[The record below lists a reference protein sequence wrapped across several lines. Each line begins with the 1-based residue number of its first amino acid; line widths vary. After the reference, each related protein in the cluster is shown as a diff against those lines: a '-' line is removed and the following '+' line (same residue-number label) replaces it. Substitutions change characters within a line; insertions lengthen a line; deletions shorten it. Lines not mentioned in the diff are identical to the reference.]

1 MMVAFWAIFTG
12 YINSVHATAK
22 LRSPYVVDHSHV
34 LNESDVNFINDVN
47 QTTLSRVRTHPH
59 IYVYITGSLYDAS
72 RSQSSYNGGSAKDT
86 SEEGVNRRE
95 NGSKNTI
102 EKYTDA
108 RKLNGLIVR
117 VKAHQ
122 KSPADNTGE
131 RIDGQLVHH
140 SVRELRVKAHQKF
153 TQLNLRENDV
163 LLYCSLVDRQIV
175 YYRGNDLRVV
185 FPANRFDAVYTRG
198 CQHDL
203 NAGNF
208 ENGIISTVK
217 NTSNHIQENSIRV
230 GARHNYDRIKKLC
243 MYWGITIGIFLI
255 VSLVIWQRKRLD
267 AWFNFKEEEDN
278 EAE

>member
-1 MMVAFWAIFTG
+1 M
-12 YINSVHATAK
+12 
-22 LRSPYVVDHSHV
+22 
-34 LNESDVNFINDVN
+34 
-47 QTTLSRVRTHPH
+47 
-59 IYVYITGSLYDAS
+59 
-72 RSQSSYNGGSAKDT
+72 
-86 SEEGVNRRE
+86 NRRE
-95 NGSKNTI
+95 NISKNTI

-117 VKAHQ
+117 VKVHQ
-122 KSPADNTGE
+122 KSPEDNTGE
-131 RIDGQLVHH
+131 RIDGQPVHQ

-217 NTSNHIQENSIRV
+217 NASNHIQENSIRI
-230 GARHNYDRIKKLC
+230 GARHNYDRIKELC
-243 MYWGITIGIFLI
+243 MYWGITIGIFI
-255 VSLVIWQRKRLD
+255 VVLLAVWQRKQLN
-267 AWFNFKEEEDN
+267 AWFNFKEEDDN

>member
-1 MMVAFWAIFTG
+1 M
-12 YINSVHATAK
+12 
-22 LRSPYVVDHSHV
+22 
-34 LNESDVNFINDVN
+34 
-47 QTTLSRVRTHPH
+47 
-59 IYVYITGSLYDAS
+59 
-72 RSQSSYNGGSAKDT
+72 
-86 SEEGVNRRE
+86 
-95 NGSKNTI
+95 
-102 EKYTDA
+102 
-108 RKLNGLIVR
+108 R

-122 KSPADNTGE
+122 KSPEDNAGE
-131 RIDGQLVHH
+131 SIDGQPVHR
-140 SVRELRVKAHQKF
+140 SVRALRVKANQKF

-217 NTSNHIQENSIRV
+217 NTSNHIQENSIRI
-230 GARHNYDRIKKLC
+230 GARHNYDQIKKLF
-243 MYWGITIGIFLI
+243 MYWGITIGIFLVI
-255 VSLVIWQRKRLD
+255 LLVVWQRRRLD
-267 AWFNFKEEEDN
+267 AWFNFEEEEDN

>member
-1 MMVAFWAIFTG
+1 MGCT
-12 YINSVHATAK
+12 NSVYAAAK
-22 LRSPYVVDHSHV
+22 LKSHYVVDHSHV

-47 QTTLSRVRTHPH
+47 KTVLGRVRTHPH

-72 RSQSSYNGGSAKDT
+72 RSQSSYNGGSSKD
-86 SEEGVNRRE
+86 EEGVNRRE
-95 NGSKNTI
+95 NSSKNTI
-102 EKYTDA
+102 EKYTDE

-122 KSPADNTGE
+122 KSPEDNTGE
-131 RIDGQLVHH
+131 SIDGQLVHH
-140 SVRELRVKAHQKF
+140 SVRELRVKVHQKF
-153 TQLNLRENDV
+153 TQLHLRKNDV

-185 FPANRFDAVYTRG
+185 FPANRFDVVYTRG

-217 NTSNHIQENSIRV
+217 NTSNHIQENSIRI
-230 GARHNYDRIKKLC
+230 GAKHNYDRIKKLC
-243 MYWGITIGIFLI
+243 MCWGITIGIFLVISLI
-255 VSLVIWQRKRLD
+255 VWHRKRLD
-267 AWFNFKEEEDN
+267 AWFNFEEGEDN